1 MIVFASLAYGL
12 IENISF
18 ECNISM
24 ARFIVLKDLSLIYYT
39 LFLCDAVF
47 KTQNFT
53 NIWVISAF
61 AILKY
66 GSFKGSLSSFLA

>member
-24 ARFIVLKDLSLIYYT
+24 ARFIVPKDLSLIYYT
-39 LFLCDAVF
+39 LFLCDAVL

-53 NIWVISAF
+53 NNIWVISAF

-66 GSFKGSLSSFLA
+66 GSF

>member
-1 MIVFASLAYGL
+1 MIVFASLAHGL

-24 ARFIVLKDLSLIYYT
+24 TRFIVPNDLSLIYYT

-47 KTQNFT
+47 NTQNLQ
-53 NIWVISAF
+53 II
-61 AILKY
+61 Y
-66 GSFKGSLSSFLA
+66 GLLVFLPF